1 MKQAEDTVAVSL
13 RQVSRRFGHRQVLQD
28 VSLSIPP
35 GEVLLLMGKNGAG
48 KTTLLRLIAGL
59 LKPTSGRIE
68 VHGSVAMVG
77 HSTMLYDALTA
88 RENLAFF
95 ARLHGLSPARV
106 VDAALD
112 RVGLQAA
119 MDQRIATYSR
129 GMLQRLTIAR
139 ALLPTPDVLLLDE
152 PLSGLDEVGSR
163 IVLTVLSEVR
173 ARGCAIVIAT
183 HQIAELTPLGSRVG
197 YLFQGRLAEVEPLE
211 GRDAASVMDRYR
223 TLISGSA

>member
-1 MKQAEDTVAVSL
+1 MQRPETAAVTL
-13 RQVSRRFGHRQVLQD
+13 RGVSRRFGHRQVLQD
-28 VSLSIPP
+28 VSLSVAP

-59 LKPTSGRIE
+59 LKPTSGHIE
-68 VHGSVAMVG
+68 LRGSVAMVG

-95 ARLHGLSPARV
+95 ARLHGLPPATV
-106 VDAALD
+106 VEAALD
-112 RVGLQAA
+112 RVGLAAA

-139 ALLPTPDVLLLDE
+139 ALLPDPDVLLLDE
-152 PLSGLDEVGSR
+152 PLSGLDSSGSVL
-163 IVLTVLSEVR
+163 VLTLLSDLR
-173 ARGCAIVIAT
+173 TSGCAILIAT

-197 YLFQGRLAEVEPLE
+197 YLVQGHLAELESLE
-211 GRDAASVMDRYR
+211 GRDAATVMDRYR
-223 TLISGSA
+223 TLVSGRA

>member
-1 MKQAEDTVAVSL
+1 MKQAEGTVAVSL
-13 RQVSRRFGHRQVLQD
+13 RQVCRRFGHRQVLQD

-68 VHGSVAMVG
+68 VQGSVAMVG

-95 ARLHGLSPARV
+95 ARLHGLSPATV

-152 PLSGLDEVGSR
+152 PLSGLDDVGSR

-173 ARGCAIVIAT
+173 ARGCAILIAT
-183 HQIAELTPLGSRVG
+183 HQIAELTPLGSWVG
-197 YLFQGRLAEVEPLE
+197 YLVRGRLAELEPLE

-223 TLISGSA
+223 TVVSGSA